1 MNKYKGCNIKYEN
14 ITIQEVLDFYA
25 IGIYCNCDAD
35 AKEVYFIQEVKY
47 DRSKGS
53 IKTNR

>member
-1 MNKYKGCNIKYEN
+1 MNKYKGCNIKYKN
-14 ITIQEVLDFYA
+14 ITIQELLDLYDMS
-25 IGIYCNCDAD
+25 ICCNCDAD